1 MEMNYLFYS
10 NLRPSAPEGKEYNFP
25 LISGDFLDNIHKT
38 WKGNYEMLE
47 RHHGYIQYLFP
58 LFERFFS
65 ILVILIQNSNGMNH
79 FAKKL
84 KKDEAALMR
93 TDVDIGKKFVLSY
106 E

>member
-1 MEMNYLFYS
+1 
-10 NLRPSAPEGKEYNFP
+10 
-25 LISGDFLDNIHKT
+25 
-38 WKGNYEMLE
+38 MLE

-65 ILVILIQNSNGMNH
+65 SCCITWSSNGMNH

-93 TDVDIGKKFVLSY
+93 ADVDIGRKFVLSY